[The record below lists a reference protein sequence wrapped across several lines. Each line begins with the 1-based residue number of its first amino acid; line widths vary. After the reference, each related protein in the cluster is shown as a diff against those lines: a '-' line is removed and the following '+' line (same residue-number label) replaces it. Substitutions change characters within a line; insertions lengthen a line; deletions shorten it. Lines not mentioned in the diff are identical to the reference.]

1 MLHRSFRGALA
12 ATLACTVTVAAT
24 PAAAETL
31 YGSLAAAY
39 DHNAQLNA
47 QRAATRAADEAI
59 AQAKAGYRPQI
70 FSDVSLGFA
79 RTVNRGRTRVPGS
92 AGFSIPADPTGQGLG
107 NPQPIQITPPSPS
120 RSFRGTQ
127 GISTVPFSYGVRIS
141 QALFSGFQ
149 VVNSVNQAEA
159 RVRASRAQLSSV
171 EQQVLLATAQAY
183 SDIVF
188 FQTIVNVRNQNIR
201 FLREQVR
208 SAEARLEVGEG
219 TRTDVAQSRA
229 QLALARSQAFT
240 AEGQLRSARAVY
252 RQFAVQP
259 IGRATNAQV
268 PSRLIPSS
276 LSAAVAIGLRENPTI
291 RASEYLVDAQ
301 AFAVKFQEGA
311 LLPQLSANLS
321 ATESYDLGAADSRTT
336 NVQGTLQLSIPIY
349 QGGRVTSQVRQA
361 KETLGQQRIVL
372 DQTRDEVRAN
382 VVSAYANLQ
391 SARSSIQAAQ
401 QQVRAAELAVQGVV
415 EERNVGQRT
424 QLDVLQ
430 TRSTLLN
437 AQEQL
442 ALSRRDRI
450 SASYALLAAIGR
462 LTARHLGLHVDYY
475 DPKHHYVEVVDRWY
489 GLRTPDQR

>member
-1 MLHRSFRGALA
+1 MHRPTSHGALA
-12 ATLACTVTVAAT
+12 AAVLLLTCGAAS
-24 PAAAETL
+24 AESL

-59 AQAKAGYRPQI
+59 AQAKAGYRPQV
-70 FSDVSLGFA
+70 FSDVSLGFV
-79 RTVNRGRTRVPGS
+79 RNVTRAPFNQPGS
-92 AGFSIPADPTGQGLG
+92 DPTVLPVTGGGGGTIVLPG
-107 NPQPIQITPPSPS
+107 RPGSSGRITT
-120 RSFRGTQ
+120 GTN
-127 GISTVPFSYGVRIS
+127 SVPFSYGVRIS

-159 RVRASRAQLSSV
+159 RVRASRAQLV
-171 EQQVLLATAQAY
+171 ATEQQVFLGTAQAY

-188 FQTIVNVRNQNIR
+188 FQTIVDVRNQNIA
-201 FLREQVR
+201 FLREQVN
-208 SAEARLEVGEG
+208 SAQARLEVGEG
-219 TRTDVAQSRA
+219 TRTDVAQSQA
-229 QLALARSQAFT
+229 QLALARSQVFT
-240 AEGQLRSARAVY
+240 AQAQLQSARAVY
-252 RQFAVQP
+252 RRFAVQP
-259 IGRATNAQV
+259 IARATNPQV
-268 PSRLIPSS
+268 PTRLVPSS
-276 LSAAVAIGLRENPTI
+276 QAAAVSIGLRENPTV

-311 LLPQLSANLS
+311 LLPNLSANLS
-321 ATESYDLGAADSRTT
+321 ATERYDLGPADSRTT
-336 NVQGTLQLSIPIY
+336 NVQGTLQLTIPIY

-372 DQTRDEVRAN
+372 DQTRDEVRSN
-382 VVSAYANLQ
+382 IVSAYANLQ
-391 SARSSIQAAQ
+391 SARASIRAAQ
-401 QQVRAAELAVQGVV
+401 AQVSAARLALAGVI

-430 TRSTLLN
+430 TRSTLLT

-442 ALSRRDRI
+442 AVSRRDRI
-450 SASYALLAAIGR
+450 SASYALLAAVGR
-462 LTARHLGLHVDYY
+462 LTARKLGLHVAYY

>member
-1 MLHRSFRGALA
+1 MFRSNTRGLLLTAALCLT
-12 ATLACTVTVAAT
+12 ATTAS
-24 PAAAETL
+24 AETL

-59 AQAKAGYRPQI
+59 AQAKAGYRPQV

-92 AGFSIPADPTGQGLG
+92 AGFAIPTGTDLG
-107 NPQPIQITPPSPS
+107 AGPIAAPIQITPPSPS
-120 RSFRGTQ
+120 RSFRGVQ
-127 GISTVPFSYGVRIS
+127 GLSTVPFSYGVRVS

-171 EQQVLLATAQAY
+171 EQQVLLGTAQAY

-188 FQTIVNVRNQNIR
+188 FQTIVSVRNQNIA

-208 SAEARLEVGEG
+208 SSQARLEVGEG
-219 TRTDVAQSRA
+219 TRTDVAQSQA
-229 QLALARSQAFT
+229 QLALARSQVFT
-240 AEGQLRSARAVY
+240 AQAQLQSARAVY

-259 IGRATNAQV
+259 IAQASNPQV
-268 PSRLIPSS
+268 PSRLIPTSQA
-276 LSAAVAIGLRENPTI
+276 AAVAIGLRENPTI

-311 LLPQLSANLS
+311 LLPSLSANLS
-321 ATESYDLGAADSRTT
+321 ATENYDLGAADSRTT
-336 NVQGTLQLSIPIY
+336 NVQGTLQLTIPIY

-372 DQTRDEVRAN
+372 DQTRDEVRSN
-382 VVSAYANLQ
+382 IVSAYANLR
-391 SARSSIQAAQ
+391 SARASIDAARS
-401 QQVRAAELAVQGVV
+401 QVRAARLAVQGVI

-430 TRSTLLN
+430 TRSNLLT

-442 ALSRRDRI
+442 ALSQRDRV
-450 SASYALLAAIGR
+450 SAAYALLAAVGR
-462 LTARHLGLHVDYY
+462 LTARKLGLHVDYY